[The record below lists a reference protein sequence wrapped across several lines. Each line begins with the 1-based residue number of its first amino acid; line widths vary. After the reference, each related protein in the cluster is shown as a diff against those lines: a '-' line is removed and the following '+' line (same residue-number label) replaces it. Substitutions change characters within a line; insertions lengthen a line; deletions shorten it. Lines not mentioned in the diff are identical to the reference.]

1 MRIDQTHSTVPTTA
15 PVPAFNFLFASSTD
29 AKPRT
34 KGKLP
39 AWLTRPALRSRRV

>member
-1 MRIDQTHSTVPTTA
+1 MRIEQTHTTAPSVA